1 MKNIKKLVFKI
12 VVLGIVGYVIFLFVD
27 QCLKIRKKSEELSNI
42 NRQIIAQINENQRM
56 KNELEENS
64 SESAEDKRFKG
75 SETIVFEN
83 VME

>member
-1 MKNIKKLVFKI
+1 MKKIKKLVFKI

-42 NRQIIAQINENQRM
+42 NRQIVAQSNENQRM

>member
-64 SESAEDKRFKG
+64 SESAEDKRFKR

>member
-1 MKNIKKLVFKI
+1 MKKIKKIVFKI

-42 NRQIIAQINENQRM
+42 NRQIVAQINENQRM

-64 SESAEDKRFKG
+64 SENAEDKRFKG

>member
-1 MKNIKKLVFKI
+1 MKKIKKIVFKI

-42 NRQIIAQINENQRM
+42 NRQIVAQSNENQRM

-64 SESAEDKRFKG
+64 SENAEGKRFKG

>member
-64 SESAEDKRFKG
+64 SESAEDTRFKG

>member
-1 MKNIKKLVFKI
+1 MKKIKKIVFKI

-42 NRQIIAQINENQRM
+42 NRQIVAQSNENQRM

-64 SESAEDKRFKG
+64 SENAEDKRFKG

>member
-1 MKNIKKLVFKI
+1 MKKIKKLVFKI

-42 NRQIIAQINENQRM
+42 NRQIVAQSNENQRM
-56 KNELEENS
+56 RNELEENS
-64 SESAEDKRFKG
+64 SENAESKRFKG

>member
-56 KNELEENS
+56 KNELEKNS

>member
-1 MKNIKKLVFKI
+1 MKKIKKLVFKI